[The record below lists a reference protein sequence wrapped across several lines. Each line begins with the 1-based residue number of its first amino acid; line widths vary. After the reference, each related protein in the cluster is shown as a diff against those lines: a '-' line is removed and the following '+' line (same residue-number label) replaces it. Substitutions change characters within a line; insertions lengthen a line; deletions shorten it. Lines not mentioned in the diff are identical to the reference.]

1 MEGQENFHF
10 PTRGKIFSH
19 VWEIF
24 VSRVGKVETFGEP
37 AELND
42 IIKYWCPVNPA
53 CSACA

>member
-10 PTRGKIFSH
+10 PKCGKIFSH
-19 VWEIF
+19 AWEIF

-42 IIKYWCPVNPA
+42 IIKYWYPVNPA
-53 CSACA
+53 